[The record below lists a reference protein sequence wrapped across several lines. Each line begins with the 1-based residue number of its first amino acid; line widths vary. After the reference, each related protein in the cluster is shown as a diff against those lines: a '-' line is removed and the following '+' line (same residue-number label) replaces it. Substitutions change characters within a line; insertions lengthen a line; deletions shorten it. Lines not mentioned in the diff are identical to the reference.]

1 MGAAPARGLAYNPA
15 WDRHRTAGMQINADF
30 SAAVT
35 LDTRTLPWRPS
46 PDGSVRRRMLDRI
59 GDEVARA
66 TSIVRYPAGSRFPAH
81 EHALGEEFL
90 VLDGIFSDEHGD
102 YPAGTYVRNPP
113 GSAHTPRSAP
123 GCDLF
128 VKLRQMPA
136 DEDRHVRIDT
146 GDAARQARRELL
158 RLDLFDADYE
168 SVFLIASGTEPAR
181 FEADSAAGFEALVLS
196 GGIEIGGAR
205 HGPMTWLRRPTAEG
219 LVLDLAPDTRLW
231 VKTGHLPG

>member
-1 MGAAPARGLAYNPA
+1 MFVFELGHIYYFFIKRTHTHARTHAYSLSLSTPLLPGHRLSPPLNYVSLKGFKKGLSAP
-15 WDRHRTAGMQINADF
+15 
-30 SAAVT
+30 
-35 LDTRTLPWRPS
+35 
-46 PDGSVRRRMLDRI
+46 
-59 GDEVARA
+59 
-66 TSIVRYPAGSRFPAH
+66 GSRFPAH

-90 VLDGIFSDEHGD
+90 VLDGVFSDEHGD

-181 FEADSAAGFEALVLS
+181 FEADPAAGFEALVLA
-196 GGIEIGGAR
+196 GGIET
-205 HGPMTWLRRPTAEG
+205 GPPPLC
-219 LVLDLAPDTRLW
+219 
-231 VKTGHLPG
+231 